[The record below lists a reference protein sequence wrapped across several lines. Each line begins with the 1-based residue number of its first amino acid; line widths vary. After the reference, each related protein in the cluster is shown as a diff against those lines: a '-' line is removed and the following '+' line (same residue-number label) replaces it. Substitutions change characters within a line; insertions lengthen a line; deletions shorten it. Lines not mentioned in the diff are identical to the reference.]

1 MTSKELQY
9 VEDALGHAAYFK
21 TACKEAAGKVTDGE
35 LKTCIEQ
42 MGQKHEQ
49 IFKTFYNLLG

>member
-9 VEDALGHAAYFK
+9 VEDALGHATYFK
-21 TACKEAAGKVTDGE
+21 TACKDAASKIQDGE
-35 LKTCIEQ
+35 LKTFIEQ